1 MGKTL
6 RLFNRQPRLR
16 RFLCLSSLI
25 FVLVVGSAIPLRLAI
40 AHHQAPLPQAILVLG
55 GGNEREQFTAQFA
68 QTHRTLPIW
77 ISSGIR
83 PHQTLEIFQAAKI
96 PTHQLHIDCQA
107 IDTVTNF
114 TTLVAELKQQNVRHL
129 YLVTAK
135 FHMPRATAIATVI
148 LGSQGIAFTPIAAP
162 IPPPS
167 STQHPPES
175 WVRTLRDSGR
185 GILWL
190 VTGHSGAS
198 LNPRKVV
205 PCT

>member
-1 MGKTL
+1 M
-6 RLFNRQPRLR
+6 FA
-16 RFLCLSSLI
+16 
-25 FVLVVGSAIPLRLAI
+25 LVVGSVIPLRLAI
-40 AHHQAPLPQAILVLG
+40 AHHQAPFPQAILVLG
-55 GGNEREQFTAQFA
+55 GGKEREQFTAQFA
-68 QTHRTLPIW
+68 QTHRNLPIW

-83 PHQTLEIFQAAKI
+83 PYQTREIFQATKI
-96 PTHQLHIDCQA
+96 PSTQLHIDCQA

-114 TTLVAELKQQNVRHL
+114 TTLVAEFKRQNVHHL
-129 YLVTAK
+129 YLVTAD

-148 LGSQGIAFTPIAAP
+148 LGSQGIAFTPVAAP
-162 IPPPS
+162 ISPPS
-167 STQHPPES
+167 SAHHPPES